1 MKNSND
7 SLGNR
12 TRELSACSA
21 VKEEWEGR
29 KIEIA
34 VFGM

>member
-1 MKNSND
+1 MENFFD
-7 SLGNR
+7 TIGNR
-12 TRELSACSA
+12 TRDLSACSA

-34 VFGM
+34 EFGM